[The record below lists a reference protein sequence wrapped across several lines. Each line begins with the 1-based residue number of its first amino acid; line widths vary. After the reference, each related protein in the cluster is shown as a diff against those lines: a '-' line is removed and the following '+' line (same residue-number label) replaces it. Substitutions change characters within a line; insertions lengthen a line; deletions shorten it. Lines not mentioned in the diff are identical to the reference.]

1 MFNCAIPSKCGSI
14 CGFGF
19 YGSKECNKSKHKT
32 CGDYSIKQGAP
43 FKWLDGIEEE
53 YRYIGRIIC

>member
-1 MFNCAIPSKCGSI
+1 MIERVTESI
-14 CGFGF
+14 T